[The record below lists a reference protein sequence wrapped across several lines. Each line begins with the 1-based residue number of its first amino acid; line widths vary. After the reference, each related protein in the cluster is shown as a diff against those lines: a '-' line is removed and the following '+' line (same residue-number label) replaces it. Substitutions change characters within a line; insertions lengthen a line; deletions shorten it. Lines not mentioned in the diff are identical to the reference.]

1 MIPAWPDP
9 TAHAWPDPTA
19 PAWPAPPGTWP
30 GHTPPAEALSNVVA
44 DPGAQADPGT
54 AWPNPV
60 INIDWPKQ
68 PICPDP
74 RATAP
79 QWQPYVA
86 AGATRTERAA
96 RLAEAPEH
104 LRARIESH
112 VRTVFAIRAA
122 HRARARASL

>member
-9 TAHAWPDPTA
+9 AA

-30 GHTPPAEALSNVVA
+30 GHTPPAEALGNVVADPCNVVA
-44 DPGAQADPGT
+44 DPGTPLDLGL
-54 AWPNPV
+54 AWPGQ
-60 INIDWPKQ
+60 NIAWPKQ

-122 HRARARASL
+122 HRARAAS